1 MSNEERKQS
10 LDEVVIQQVNDLL
23 QHHGTSEMSLVFE
36 TLLEFYNDVNIQ
48 QQSIKC
54 WYKVLKCFYL

>member
-48 QQSIKC
+48 LNTIN
-54 WYKVLKCFYL
+54 

>member
-10 LDEVVIQQVNDLL
+10 LDKDVIRQVNDLL

-36 TLLEFYNDVNIQ
+36 NLLEFYNDVNIQ
-48 QQSIKC
+48 LQSIKC